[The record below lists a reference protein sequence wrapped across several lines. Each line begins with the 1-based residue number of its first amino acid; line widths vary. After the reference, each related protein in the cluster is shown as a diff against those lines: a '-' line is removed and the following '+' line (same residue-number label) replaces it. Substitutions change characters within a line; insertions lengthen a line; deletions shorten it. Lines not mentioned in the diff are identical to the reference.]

1 MSALHGDDP
10 AAAAAPAA
18 GALAWVA
25 DEIRAAL
32 DAALAG
38 ARAWAA
44 DPSDAAQLR
53 TAERQMHAAAGALH
67 LLDLRGAALTAE
79 AGESLLRQWAAAAPP
94 QPAAAV
100 DTVQAAV
107 GALLLYL
114 DRLLAGRNESP
125 LRLYPYY
132 RELLR
137 QTGAARIHPAD
148 LLPPEL
154 AAAVPPLPQIADDA
168 PGTELLR
175 RRRAAYERAL
185 LRLLRDAGDTGA
197 REELH
202 RSIAEL
208 DRAPLR
214 ARVRTFWWVA
224 SGLTEALAAGRLT
237 VDDDLRRVLA
247 RVNLQLARLIDGGGS
262 VAEQLFAEALFCLGR
277 ASADE
282 GQAAAV
288 RRFYRLA
295 ERIPADYDEP
305 RLTLVDAALAHDLK
319 EALATARAEWPLVA
333 AGQRDAVAFVQTMQ
347 RAQALAQRPAARPL
361 LPLFEGLAR
370 HGQRYPGLAAAA
382 QAVVAVE
389 IAAAVL
395 LAELGVES
403 LTELDANFDERVR
416 LLLARLDAA
425 AGQQPL
431 PPSDALLL
439 DLVHRAADRLA
450 LGGVVGEMRGTLRE
464 VEQRLDRVFRN
475 AAEPGDL
482 AACLPLLDQVR
493 GALAVLGHDE
503 AAAAVASARRTLSD
517 LNARAT
523 PPSAEAATRLA
534 GNLGAVGFFVE
545 SLLQDGARAPGMFR
559 YDPAA
564 DSFTADLTVRP
575 QPAAA
580 AEFAPVVAR
589 RTDRSAEEAA
599 ETWLRQSL
607 AAARRLAEAPDDA
620 AALDESGAALARLAL
635 EVELIDDSAWRE
647 LTTQASALYAQFE
660 RDGEAA
666 TAQAL
671 VQALAARAAPAT
683 PPPTAPLPSSQAALD
698 RELLGT
704 FLGEASEI
712 VDGIDA
718 QLPLLRADPGDRA
731 TLVAVRRSFHTLKG
745 SSRMVGLTQFGEAAW
760 AVEQTFNLWLAQ
772 ERPAGDDLLA
782 LATGASVLMRG
793 WLLAIGADPATELD
807 IAALAAA
814 AQQVRDGGP
823 CPPLPAPATAPA
835 PPDESQPIAERSSE
849 DQSGRSE
856 TGPSDA
862 GAGSGHDVELLSGSA
877 PLPAAASG
885 EVRRIGPI
893 ELSHALFTVFVN
905 EADEHVRQL
914 AQEVGEWRYEASRPP
929 SAAALRAAHSLTGIS
944 ATVGVAPVAAL
955 VEPIESLLRLLAP
968 LTEWETELA
977 PPGAVVV
984 LDGPQFDVLERAVD
998 RLRGML
1004 HEFAAGVY
1012 PDEAPLEVAALQ
1024 DLLAVIRL
1032 RGQLQREQA
1041 APSLTA
1047 EPAPA
1052 PPTESLVEYFHEHP
1066 DSLPAARSGV
1076 ELRSAPAETNTA
1088 SSTVAET
1095 RSVADWLTGA
1105 QTPPP
1110 AEPLA
1115 TAAGS
1120 DAATAPPTPAL
1131 LVAAPPATAA
1141 TAGPAFASAAAPY
1154 GSDGTAGVQ
1163 PTAPPLGGQA
1173 AAASA
1178 VARLTL
1184 PTEVADDLDAELLAA
1199 FRLEA
1204 QDLLPAIGE
1213 QLRALVADP
1222 AQAAPARELMRHL
1235 HTLKGAARMAGAMR
1249 LGEVA
1254 HAMEEQIEAG
1264 QAQGAPPRE
1273 ALDAVLNQFDQV
1285 QALFDALERPAATPA
1300 ASAESLAATATAPTA
1315 TSLLGPAATVGGTFV
1330 RVRGEVLDKLVDQT
1344 GEVAIAR
1351 AKLEN
1356 EVGTLKSSL
1365 TDLTDNISRLRSQ
1378 LREVEIQA
1386 EAQIQARSDQVSRQS
1401 ADFDPLEFDRYT
1413 RLQELTRLLA
1423 ESVEDVAL
1431 IQGGML
1437 KGLASADDDLTAQSR
1452 LTRELQQQLMRVR
1465 LVPFA
1470 GLAERLYR
1478 VARQTAKEVGKRV
1491 NLDLRGG
1498 STEIDRGVLEK
1509 MAGPFEHVVRNAIV
1523 HGIEPPGVRR
1533 AAGKSEIGELT
1544 VEVRQQGNE
1553 IVVTFADD
1561 GAGLDWAR
1569 IRARAEAS
1577 GALPAGAPASERDLA
1592 ELIFAPGFSTAETVS
1607 ELAGR
1612 GVGMDV
1618 VRAGAAALGG
1628 RVTVA
1633 SEHGQGAR
1641 FALYL
1646 PLTLAVTQV
1655 VLATVAERRYAIPAA
1670 LVEQVR
1676 RYKPE
1681 ALAGLLARGA
1691 VDLPPV
1697 GTVPLRPLAQLIGQ
1711 PFSFHHARQLPVLL
1725 LRAGD
1730 ERLALAMDD
1739 VTTGKEVVVKNVG
1752 PQVSRL
1758 AGMLGAT
1765 ITGDGEVV
1773 LIVNPLQLLA
1783 RAPQPPALPA
1793 LPVADAPAV
1802 AAPAAP
1808 RVMVVDDSLTVRRVT
1823 QRLLERNGYEVMLAK
1838 DGVDALRQLQ
1848 DRLPDAIL
1856 LDIEMPRMDG
1866 FDFTRNVRADP
1877 GTRAIPI
1884 VVITSRS
1891 ADKHRSLALE
1901 LGADAF
1907 LGKPYPEDEL
1917 LALLASYAQRRRSAS

>member
-10 AAAAAPAA
+10 AAGAANAA

-32 DAALAG
+32 EGALAS
-38 ARAWAA
+38 ARGWAA
-44 DPSDAAQLR
+44 DPADSAQLR
-53 TAERQMHAAAGALH
+53 TAERQLHAAAGALH

-79 AGESLLRQWAAAAPP
+79 AGESLLRQWVAAAPQ
-94 QPAAAV
+94 QPAAAL

-114 DRLLAGRNESP
+114 DRLLAGRDESP
-125 LRLYPYY
+125 LRLFPYY
-132 RELLR
+132 RDLLR
-137 QTGAARIHPAD
+137 QTGASRIHPAD
-148 LLPPEL
+148 LLPADLSVATPPWPTATDDSL
-154 AAAVPPLPQIADDA
+154 A
-168 PGTELLR
+168 TETPR

-185 LRLLRDAGDTGA
+185 LGFLRNAEDAAA
-197 REELH
+197 RHELH
-202 RSIAEL
+202 RAIAGI
-208 DRAPLR
+208 DAVASR
-214 ARVRTFWWVA
+214 ARVRAFWWA
-224 SGLTEALAAGRLT
+224 AAGLTEALAAGSLP
-237 VDDDLRRVLA
+237 VDDDLRRLLA
-247 RVNLQLARLIDGGGS
+247 RLNLQLARLAEGGAS
-262 VAEQLFAEALFCLGR
+262 VAEQLFAETLFCLAR
-277 ASADE
+277 ASAAE

-295 ERIPADYDEP
+295 ERIPPDYDVP
-305 RLTLVDAALAHDLK
+305 QLAAVDAALAHDLT
-319 EALATARAEWPLVA
+319 EALAAAKAEWPLVA
-333 AGQRDAVAFVQTMQ
+333 AGQRDTAAFAQAVQ
-347 RAQALAQRPAARPL
+347 RAQALARQPAAGRLLPVFDALAQLADRYARLPAAARP
-361 LPLFEGLAR
+361 
-370 HGQRYPGLAAAA
+370 
-382 QAVVAVE
+382 VVAVE
-389 IAAAVL
+389 VASAL
-395 LAELGVES
+395 LFAELGATS
-403 LTELDANFDERVR
+403 LTEIDAEFSERTRV
-416 LLLARLDAA
+416 LLARLHAA
-425 AGQQPL
+425 AEQAPM
-431 PPSDALLL
+431 PPSGAWLL
-439 DLVHRAADRLA
+439 DLTHHAADRLA

-475 AAEPGDL
+475 TAEPDDL
-482 AACLPLLDQVR
+482 PACLPLLDQVR

-503 AAAAVASARRTLSD
+503 AAAALASARRALASAAGAPAPAD
-517 LNARAT
+517 AARIAD
-523 PPSAEAATRLA
+523 
-534 GNLGAVGFFVE
+534 NLGAVGFFVD
-545 SLLQDGARAPGMFR
+545 SLLPEGTRAPGMFR
-559 YDPAA
+559 YDPAT

-580 AEFAPVVAR
+580 AEVAPAAPR
-589 RTDRSAEEAA
+589 RADRSAEEAA
-599 ETWLRQSL
+599 EAWLRQSL

-620 AALDESGAALARLAL
+620 AALDDLTAALARLTL
-635 EVELIDDSAWRE
+635 EVELIDDSALRE
-647 LTTQASALYAQFE
+647 LATQASALCAQFE

-671 VQALAARAAPAT
+671 VQVLTARTAPAAP
-683 PPPTAPLPSSQAALD
+683 PPSAPLPSSQAALD

-704 FLGEASEI
+704 FLGEAGEL

-772 ERPAGDDLLA
+772 ERAANDDLLA
-782 LATGASVLMRG
+782 LASGASALLRR
-793 WLLAIGADPATELD
+793 WLTEIGADPAAEVN

-823 CPPLPAPATAPA
+823 CPPL
-835 PPDESQPIAERSSE
+835 
-849 DQSGRSE
+849 
-856 TGPSDA
+856 A
-862 GAGSGHDVELLSGSA
+862 G
-877 PLPAAASG
+877 PAAANPPDAPRPSAAPPPATLEPAAAPVTASG
-885 EVRRIGPI
+885 ELRRIGPI
-893 ELSHALFTVFVN
+893 ELSHALYTAFVN

-929 SAAALRAAHSLTGIS
+929 SPAALRAAHSLTGIA
-944 ATVGVAPVAAL
+944 ATVGVAPVTAL
-955 VEPIESLLRLLAP
+955 AEPIESLLRMLAP
-968 LTEWETELA
+968 SSEWEVELVPKSA
-977 PPGAVVV
+977 LVALQSPE
-984 LDGPQFDVLERAVD
+984 FDALERAVE

-1004 HEFAAGVY
+1004 HQFAAGVY
-1012 PDEAPLEVAALQ
+1012 PDEALLEVAAVQ
-1024 DLLAVIRL
+1024 DLLAVTRL

-1041 APSLTA
+1041 VPSLPEEQELLPPPESLEEARRDHA
-1047 EPAPA
+1047 EPAPI
-1052 PPTESLVEYFHEHP
+1052 
-1066 DSLPAARSGV
+1066 AADV
-1076 ELRSAPAETNTA
+1076 HAVHAAEAVSRPETA
-1088 SSTVAET
+1088 
-1095 RSVADWLTGA
+1095 
-1105 QTPPP
+1105 PP
-1110 AEPLA
+1110 AEPMA
-1115 TAAGS
+1115 TPDAPDGSAAQ
-1120 DAATAPPTPAL
+1120 AAPTAV
-1131 LVAAPPATAA
+1131 VAAPPA
-1141 TAGPAFASAAAPY
+1141 
-1154 GSDGTAGVQ
+1154 
-1163 PTAPPLGGQA
+1163 A
-1173 AAASA
+1173 AAAEIAPLAPATPPRASDSA
-1178 VARLTL
+1178 VAITPPPAPRSEHTAEIPAEARLSL
-1184 PTEVADDLDAELLAA
+1184 PIELADDLDAELLAA
-1199 FRLEA
+1199 FKLEA

-1222 AQAAPARELMRHL
+1222 AQPASARELMRHL

-1264 QAQGAPPRE
+1264 QAQGAPARE
-1273 ALDAVLNQFDQV
+1273 TLDAVLNQFDRV

-1300 ASAESLAATATAPTA
+1300 AVAEPTAAAAPTTTA
-1315 TSLLGPAATVGGTFV
+1315 LLGPAATAGGTFV

-1431 IQGGML
+1431 IQGSML
-1437 KGLASADDDLTAQSR
+1437 KGLASADTDLTAQSR

-1509 MAGPFEHVVRNAIV
+1509 MAGPFEHLVRNSIE
-1523 HGIEPPGVRR
+1523 HGIELPEARR
-1533 AAGKSEIGELT
+1533 AAGKSEIGQLT

-1577 GALPAGAPASERDLA
+1577 GALPAGAPASKRELA
-1592 ELIFAPGFSTAETVS
+1592 DLIFAPGFSTAETVS

-1618 VRAGAAALGG
+1618 VRTEAAALGG

-1676 RYKPE
+1676 RYKPD

-1691 VDLPPV
+1691 VDLPPL
-1697 GTVPLRPLAQLIGQ
+1697 GTVSLRPLAQLIGQ
-1711 PFSFHHARQLPVLL
+1711 PVSFHHARQLLVLL

-1730 ERLALAMDD
+1730 ERLALAVDD
-1739 VTTGKEVVVKNVG
+1739 MTTGQEVVVKNVG